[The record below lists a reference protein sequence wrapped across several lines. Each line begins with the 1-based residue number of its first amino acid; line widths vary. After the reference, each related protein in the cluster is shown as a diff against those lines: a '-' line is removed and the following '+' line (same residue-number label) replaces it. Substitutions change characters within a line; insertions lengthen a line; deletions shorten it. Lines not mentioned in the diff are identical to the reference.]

1 MRAPPPRAVSE
12 PRYPRSRVSC
22 PGQVSERTLS
32 FSRGSAERCLPLQ
45 RRPRRTGHWPRLALI
60 FQPTSS
66 PISPFKKNFF
76 FQCFKNSPASTPLS
90 LLSELLTPR
99 TSASDDRPD
108 RLGESGRLVMLGW
121 VGDACSRSL
130 AVPRRPAFIQ
140 QIRRLLG
147 GGSCHMFFSFV
158 GSVPVLAA
166 YSLGGYRLSCDFR
179 DPVCP

>member
-99 TSASDDRPD
+99 TSASDDRPE